1 MNMGNIPN
9 EAIAGT
15 LVGVPAF
22 WLFLKQVVL
31 KSTSESASTSAE
43 NAKIDVI
50 TMLRDEVRR
59 MGEINNQLATGL
71 NELQIE
77 NVKLRKE
84 ISDLHNTINKM
95 TEQLNII
102 SRSNG
107 G

>member
-1 MNMGNIPN
+1 MDINSVPN
-9 EAIAGT
+9 EAISAT
-15 LVGVPAF
+15 LVGIPAF
-22 WLFLKQVVL
+22 WLFMKRVIF
-31 KSTSESASTSAE
+31 KGASESASTSAE

-59 MGEINNQLATGL
+59 MGEINTQLATGL

-84 ISDLHNTINKM
+84 ISGLHNTINRI
-95 TEQLNII
+95 TEQLNIM
-102 SRSNG
+102 SRTSG